1 MKKLSLFKAHRLVYH
16 STLGFR
22 EIENKN
28 SNNKEVDQEEEEEEV
43 LHRTCFEACGVRL
56 ER

>member
-28 SNNKEVDQEEEEEEV
+28 GNNKEVDQEEEV